1 MKRKLI
7 ILVFFLVGLK
17 LSAQKASS
25 LNIWNLP
32 PLPVEKGSFSAN
44 WDSLKIYNT
53 PDWYR
58 DAKLGIWA
66 HWGPQSV
73 PEYGDWYFRR
83 MYIQGNTEE
92 FEGREPASSYHLNK
106 YGHPSE
112 FGYKDLIPLFKAEK
126 WDPEA
131 LMKLYYHAGARYFM
145 SMGQHHDN
153 FDMWNSKY
161 QPWNSVNM
169 GPKRDIVKEWQTAAK
184 NNKMR
189 FGVSFHGE
197 VAWQL
202 FEVSRMSDTTGPK
215 KGVPYDGWL
224 TKDDGKG
231 KWWEGYDPRDLYCYP
246 HKPSNPY
253 VLCCPDESKDIPD
266 SAFLTK
272 FYKWITADLRYN
284 CPISHLVTMPL

>member
-17 LSAQKASS
+17 LSAHKASS

-44 WDSLKIYNT
+44 WDSLKVYNT
-53 PDWYR
+53 PDWFR

-73 PEYGDWYFRR
+73 PEYG
-83 MYIQGNTEE
+83 
-92 FEGREPASSYHLNK
+92 
-106 YGHPSE
+106 
-112 FGYKDLIPLFKAEK
+112 
-126 WDPEA
+126 
-131 LMKLYYHAGARYFM
+131 ARYFM
-145 SMGQHHDN
+145 SIGQHHDN

-169 GPKRDIVKEWQTAAK
+169 GPKRNIVKEWQTAAK

-231 KWWEGYDPRDLYCYP
+231 KWWEATIPGTFTITLINHPTLMCYVAPMSRKIYPIPR
-246 HKPSNPY
+246 
-253 VLCCPDESKDIPD
+253 I
-266 SAFLTK
+266 
-272 FYKWITADLRYN
+272 
-284 CPISHLVTMPL
+284 